1 MKSAPARWWT
11 LLFSCALAA
20 LLLWLLVRGL
30 DLQAFRQA
38 LSSLSFPLALAAL
51 GFLAAGYTTRIVRW
65 WWMLKALEPELNLA
79 VCIWPFLTSIALN
92 NVLPFRVGDGLR
104 IVGFRR
110 ELRCPAVPLAG
121 TLVVERLLD
130 AVALCGFFFLGLLYL
145 PSGVFPQPFI
155 VAATVLAGA
164 SLGALLA
171 LMVALPLL
179 YRWSLSVQKR
189 LQGTSQRQR
198 WLAAAWGQ
206 GLRLAETLSLIGSA
220 PRMLVLLALSG
231 LCWGLEGGVFA
242 TVAAAL
248 PLTCNL
254 NPVAPWFSLATG
266 TLATL
271 LPSTPGYAG
280 TFDYFAAQG
289 LAVYGAPAEAA
300 AAFALTVHGLLWAP
314 LTGSGLVYLLVR
326 GGRR

>member
-1 MKSAPARWWT
+1 M
-11 LLFSCALAA
+11 
-20 LLLWLLVRGL
+20 RGL
-30 DLQAFRQA
+30 DPKAFRQA
-38 LSSLSFPLALAAL
+38 LNSLSFPLTLAAL
-51 GFLAAGYTTRIVRW
+51 GFLAAGYTVRIVRW
-65 WWMLKALEPELNLA
+65 WWMLRALEPDLTLA
-79 VCIWPFLTSIALN
+79 VCVWPFLTSIALN

-104 IVGFRR
+104 IVGFRGQ
-110 ELRCPAVPLAG
+110 LRCPAVPLAG

-130 AVALCGFFFLGLLYL
+130 AVALCGFFFLGLLHL
-145 PSGVFPQPFI
+145 PSGVFPQSFI
-155 VAATVLAGA
+155 VAATILAGA
-164 SLGALLA
+164 SMGVLVA
-171 LMVALPLL
+171 LMAALQPV
-179 YRWSLSVQKR
+179 YRWGRSMQKR
-189 LQGTSQRQR
+189 LQGTGWR

-206 GLRLAETLSLIGSA
+206 GLHLAETLSLIGSV

-242 TVAAAL
+242 SVAAAL
-248 PLTCNL
+248 PLEL
-254 NPVAPWFSLATG
+254 PPVAPWFSLATG

-289 LAVYGAPAEAA
+289 LAVYGASNEAA

-326 GGRR
+326 GVRR

>member
-30 DLQAFRQA
+30 DPQAFRQA

-65 WWMLKALEPELNLA
+65 WWMLKALEPELSLA
-79 VCIWPFLTSIALN
+79 VCVWPFLTSIALN

-104 IVGFRR
+104 IVGFRGQ
-110 ELRCPAVPLAG
+110 LRCPAVPLAG

-145 PSGVFPQPFI
+145 PSGVFPQPFV

-164 SLGALLA
+164 SVGALLA
-171 LMVALPLL
+171 LMVALPLI
-179 YRWSLSVQKR
+179 YRWGLSVQKR
-189 LQGTSQRQR
+189 LQGTGQRWR

-248 PLTCNL
+248 PLEL
-254 NPVAPWFSLATG
+254 SPVAPWFSLATG

-289 LAVYGAPAEAA
+289 LAVYGTPAEAA

-326 GGRR
+326 GVRR